1 MNISSIKYRS
11 SSLLI
16 LLLILIWASFLRFWY
31 LSSIPVSLFGDE
43 LDVGYHA
50 YSILKTGKDYSGNF
64 MPMHFRSLAEWRTP
78 LYIYSAVPTVAL
90 FGISPLGVRL
100 PAAVFGV
107 LGVWLIYLL
116 VKRMTGN
123 STLGLLSA
131 FFLSISPWH
140 LQYSRA
146 GFEVTE
152 MLFFYMAGIYALLR
166 GFKNYRW
173 LFLSVFCLGLTPWV
187 YNTAKLFLP
196 LTMIAISV
204 IWWKE
209 LKVIPGKYLL
219 WAIIIFTVVAGPFT
233 WNTLFGGG
241 TQRIEGISIF
251 NDPTVISKLGFNRLN
266 DIKVRD
272 KNVIDISQVTLVDK
286 LFHNQPLSFL
296 GIFMKNYFQSYST
309 EFLFIHGDISP
320 RHSSGTGEFYKVQAP
335 FLLLGLIFLL
345 TGAIDKKTKLFL
357 VFWLLASPIP
367 SSLTKDG
374 GTHATRLILILPPLI
389 LLVSLGVYNTY
400 QYLSKYFRWVFIVLF
415 SVLLFFNFV
424 LYQHNYLTHYPWQSQ
439 IWWHAGFKE
448 AIQSTVLE
456 GQKYDKAII
465 SGADEPPLIFFLGWS
480 AFPPLV
486 FQQNYPLVKVNL
498 EGVGEVSK
506 LNKYYFPP
514 IGKERG
520 LYELG
525 KILPKNTLYLTTAK
539 EIKVDLI
546 KEPGR
551 VPSDLI
557 LIKSFSY
564 PSGEPAFY
572 LFTKSEESTTTR

>member
-1 MNISSIKYRS
+1 MKKILI
-11 SSLLI
+11 LI
-16 LLLILIWASFLRFWY
+16 LLLAAILRLWNLDAVS
-31 LSSIPVSLFGDE
+31 VSLFGDE
-43 LDVGYHA
+43 IDVGYHA

-64 MPMHFRSLAEWRTP
+64 MPIHFKSLAEWRTP

-100 PAAVFGV
+100 PAAIFGV

-123 STLGLLSA
+123 NTLGLLSA
-131 FFLSISPWH
+131 FFLAISSWH

-146 GFEVTE
+146 GFEATE
-152 MLFFYMAGIYALLR
+152 MLFFYMVGIYALLK

-173 LFLSVFCLGLTPWV
+173 LFLSVVCLGLTPWV

-196 LTMIAISV
+196 LTIIAISV

-209 LKVIPGKYLL
+209 LKVIPGKYFL
-219 WAIIIFTVVAGPFT
+219 WAIIIFTIVVGPFT

-251 NDPTVISKLGFNRLN
+251 NDPTVIPKLGFNRLN
-266 DIKVRD
+266 DIEVR
-272 KNVIDISQVTLVDK
+272 NRNAVDISQATLVDK

-296 GIFMKNYFQSYST
+296 DIFIKNYFQSYST
-309 EFLFIHGDISP
+309 EFLFIHGDINP
-320 RHSSGTGEFYKVQAP
+320 RHSPGTGEFYKVQAP

-345 TGAIDKKTKLFL
+345 TGVIDKKTKLFL

-374 GTHATRLILILPPLI
+374 GTHATRLILMLPPLI
-389 LLVSLGVYNTY
+389 LLVSLGVHNSY
-400 QYLSKYFRWVFIVLF
+400 QYFGKYFRWVFIVLF
-415 SVLLFFNFV
+415 TVILFFNFV
-424 LYQHNYLTHYPWQSQ
+424 LYQHNYLIHYPWQSE
-439 IWWHAGFKE
+439 IWWHGGFKE
-448 AIQSTVLE
+448 AIQSTVSE
-456 GQKYDKAII
+456 GKKYDKVVI

-480 AFPPLV
+480 QFPPSR
-486 FQQNYPLVKVNL
+486 FQQNYPLAKVNL

-506 LNKYYFPP
+506 LGKYYFPP

-525 KILPKNTLYLTTAK
+525 KMLPDNTLYLATAK
-539 EIKVDLI
+539 EIKLDLI
-546 KEPGR
+546 KEPQR

-557 LIKSFSY
+557 LIKSISY
-564 PSGEPAFY
+564 PSGQPAFY
-572 LFTKSEESTTTR
+572 LFTKNQEPKTAR